1 MIPCSEI
8 IVTVDFRAWLHLI
21 YSLLFLLALLLKKLC
36 KLAVLHALNLPAPHV
51 GGCQDLFD
59 DALGQV
65 GIPLLYFVAQRLSW
79 HVIAIIV
86 PFMGLLD
93 NKLSYQLGYLN
104 CLDSSI
110 GSQRGIKSC
119 LACQKF
125 FISHPFVSKYGFIKD
140 LSDFIYVVLRDV

>member
-1 MIPCSEI
+1 VIPCSEI
-8 IVTVDFRAWLHLI
+8 IVTVDFRAWLHLV

-36 KLAVLHALNLPAPHV
+36 KLAVLHALNLPAPHIW
-51 GGCQDLFD
+51 GCQDLFD

-93 NKLSYQLGYLN
+93 NKLSYQLGYL
-104 CLDSSI
+104 
-110 GSQRGIKSC
+110 
-119 LACQKF
+119 
-125 FISHPFVSKYGFIKD
+125 
-140 LSDFIYVVLRDV
+140 